1 MGAFSKKTIKIENPG
16 VWKEGEYVKIRTR
29 QNVSD
34 QQAIRAALLER
45 VPDISN
51 LDDNELMKH
60 ALDAQVVIL
69 QRMISEWKLFDD
81 DDNEV
86 ECTPETIAELD
97 GDYADYILMQM
108 GDTATSVGD
117 AMSEKEQEHFLAS
130 ASEPT
135 KANLHQEKAS
145 LTK

>member
-16 VWKEGEYVKIRTR
+16 VWKDGEYVKIRTR

-51 LDDNELMKH
+51 LSDSELMKH
-60 ALDAQVVIL
+60 GLDAQVVIL
-69 QRMISEWKLFDD
+69 QRMIAEWKLFDD
-81 DDNEV
+81 EGDEV

-97 GDYADYILMQM
+97 GDYGDYIIAHMN
-108 GDTATSVGD
+108 DDAARVGD
-117 AMSEKEQEHFLAS
+117 AMSEKEQEDFLAS
-130 ASEPT
+130 ASGRSKE
-135 KANLHQEKAS
+135 S
-145 LTK
+145 S

>member
-16 VWKEGEYVKIRTR
+16 VWKDGEYVKVRTR

-69 QRMISEWKLFDD
+69 QRMIAEWKLFDD
-81 DDNEV
+81 DGDEV
-86 ECTPETIAELD
+86 PCTLENIAELD
-97 GDYADYILMQM
+97 GDYADYILAHMN
-108 GDTATSVGD
+108 DDAARVGD
-117 AMSEKEQEHFLAS
+117 AMSEKEQEDFLAS
-130 ASEPT
+130 AKGPS
-135 KANLHQEKAS
+135 KAS
-145 LTK
+145 